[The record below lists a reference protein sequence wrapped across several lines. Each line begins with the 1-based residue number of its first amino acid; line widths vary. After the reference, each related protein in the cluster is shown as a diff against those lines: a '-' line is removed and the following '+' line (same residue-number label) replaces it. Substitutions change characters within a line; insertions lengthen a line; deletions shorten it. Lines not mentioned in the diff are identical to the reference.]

1 MATPEPETLALERQP
16 QEERQLTQMD
26 VMVEQA
32 MRVEGLSGAE
42 RLALIDKIE
51 GVYLR
56 RKKDEAEEAF
66 NTAMNEAQKAMEQI
80 PAESLNPHTRSHY
93 AKYAAVDKVIRP
105 IYTDHGFALSF
116 RQGEGAPP
124 EHLRL
129 ICRVSHS
136 KGHVEHPFLDLP
148 VDGKGAQG
156 KDVMTKTHATGSG
169 VSYGKRYLA
178 GMIFNL
184 AFTEDDNDGNPVKPS
199 TISEAEKSNLE
210 KMMKDFSDA
219 RKKWLLDQFNI
230 SELSD
235 LPKSKYSS
243 AFDKINLARQKD
255 HRQGRDGT
263 IDWNQEATLIA
274 VIEGIG
280 GTCKDDFL
288 KANQISKISELPA
301 SQYTGALEGLEAKRR
316 GDEKAAKGQR
326 K

>member
-1 MATPEPETLALERQP
+1 METEL
-16 QEERQLTQMD
+16 QEAQSLSHPSERQLTQMD
-26 VMVEQA
+26 IMVEQA

-56 RKKDEAEEAF
+56 RKKTEAEEAF
-66 NTAMNEAQKAMEQI
+66 NTAMNAAQKAMEQI

-93 AKYAAVDKVIRP
+93 AKYAAVDRVIRP
-105 IYTDHGFALSF
+105 IYTDYGFALSF

-124 EHLRL
+124 DHIRL

-184 AFTEDDNDGNPVKPS
+184 AFIDDKDDNDGNTVHPKV
-199 TISEAEKSNLE
+199 TDAEKSNLE
-210 KMMKDFSDA
+210 KMTKDFSEQ
-219 RKKWLLDQFNI
+219 RKQWLLDLFKVEN
-230 SELSD
+230 LAD
-235 LPKSKYSS
+235 LPRSQYGK
-243 AFDKINLARQKD
+243 AMDKINAARKQDEARAKAEGSKQSR
-255 HRQGRDGT
+255 HAV
-263 IDWNQEATLIA
+263 INEEQEASLIA
-274 VIEGIG
+274 KIDEIG
-280 GTCKDDFL
+280 GTCKADFL
-288 KANQISKISELPA
+288 KANKIERIGDLLA
-301 SQYTGALEGLEAKRR
+301 SQYKGALAGLEEKRR
-316 GDEKAAKGQR
+316 GMK
-326 K
+326 

>member
-1 MATPEPETLALERQP
+1 MQAELQETQSLSRP
-16 QEERQLTQMD
+16 GERQLTQMD
-26 VMVEQA
+26 IMVEQA

-105 IYTDHGFALSF
+105 IYTDYGFALIF

-124 EHLRL
+124 DCIRL

-184 AFTEDDNDGNPVKPS
+184 AFTEDDNDGNAVVGTVTEAQVK
-199 TISEAEKSNLE
+199 EL
-210 KMMKDFSDA
+210 
-219 RKKWLLDQFNI
+219 RKL
-230 SELSD
+230 
-235 LPKSKYSS
+235 
-243 AFDKINLARQKD
+243 FDKLSLARQRKALEYLKLEIPESEPLGTALENLPA
-255 HRQGRDGT
+255 RGYNNAIKALATALRTEGETGPISRD
-263 IDWNQEATLIA
+263 QEATLTA
-274 VIEGIG
+274 LIEGVG
-280 GTCKDDFL
+280 GSCKADFL
-288 KANQISKISELPA
+288 KTNRIKKVGDLPANQYQA
-301 SQYTGALEGLEAKRR
+301 ALTALNQQRR
-316 GDEKAAKGQR
+316 S
-326 K
+326 

>member
-1 MATPEPETLALERQP
+1 MSDQISVLERQP
-16 QEERQLTQMD
+16 ERQLTQMD
-26 VMVEQA
+26 IMIEQA

-42 RLALIDKIE
+42 RLALIDKVE

-56 RKKDEAEEAF
+56 RKQEEAQEAF
-66 NTAMNEAQKAMEQI
+66 NTAMNVAQKAMEQI

-124 EHLRL
+124 DCIRL

-136 KGHVEHPFLDLP
+136 RGHVEHPFLDLP

-184 AFTEDDNDGNPVKPS
+184 AFTEDDNDGNQIKPNINDS
-199 TISEAEKSNLE
+199 QAKVLHEMYDRLPPDRQQDALKHFTNIFKKPISAVEDIPASGFGSAKAKLGIVLNDETAKAAAKKFLVNDIQVTTLQEVIDSNG
-210 KMMKDFSDA
+210 K
-219 RKKWLLDQFNI
+219 
-230 SELSD
+230 
-235 LPKSKYSS
+235 
-243 AFDKINLARQKD
+243 
-255 HRQGRDGT
+255 
-263 IDWNQEATLIA
+263 
-274 VIEGIG
+274 
-280 GTCKDDFL
+280 TCKGDFL
-288 KANQISKISELPA
+288 AYFKVKTI
-301 SQYTGALEGLEAKRR
+301 GALPSAKYAEALKWIDEQRR
-316 GDEKAAKGQR
+316 K
-326 K
+326 